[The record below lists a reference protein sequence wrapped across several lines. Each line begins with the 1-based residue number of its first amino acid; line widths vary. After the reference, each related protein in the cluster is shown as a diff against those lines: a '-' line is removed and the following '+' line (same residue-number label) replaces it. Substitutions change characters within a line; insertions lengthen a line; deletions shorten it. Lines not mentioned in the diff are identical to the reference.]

1 MGLSYLLF
9 LILFTLASTWDS
21 THHLSNDGILS
32 VCIHLLQY
40 SYKTT
45 QVFNQLHPF
54 LGQQE

>member
-9 LILFTLASTWDS
+9 LILFTLLSTWDP
-21 THHLSNDGILS
+21 TRHLSSNGILS
-32 VCIHLLQY
+32 VHILLQY

-54 LGQQE
+54 LGQPE